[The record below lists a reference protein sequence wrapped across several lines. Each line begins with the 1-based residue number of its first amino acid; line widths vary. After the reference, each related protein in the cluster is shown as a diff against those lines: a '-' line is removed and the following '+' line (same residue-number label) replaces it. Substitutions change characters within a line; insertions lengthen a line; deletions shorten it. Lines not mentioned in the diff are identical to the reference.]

1 MSEPSGRRSVHPA
14 FRLLGFIALL
24 AFLATTAGMSWR
36 LLGLPR
42 PIQDDVV
49 RPLPMLGTS
58 LALLLASLVATW
70 IALRFVERRGFETLG
85 LGGLGGRGGAPG
97 AGRRIAIGFV
107 GGGLTPTLV
116 VLGFAAAGI
125 AAIAPAAARP
135 LDFLAVTAGLVA
147 VSSWEEIFLRGY
159 VMQLLAEWGGPW
171 TAAIVSGGV
180 FGLIHAGNPG
190 ANPAGLVITGVNGV
204 LLALLVVRTGS
215 LWMACAY
222 HTGWNVVASVGFG
235 LRDSGMVHPGSL
247 AVTDLAGPVWL
258 TGGAYGFEASWI
270 TGAVEAL
277 VLAALLALAPRW
289 ARDDAALPFYLGW
302 PRREK
307 SAPLDATRPPGAAE
321 TDID

>member
-1 MSEPSGRRSVHPA
+1 MSEAPAPIERRPVHPA
-14 FRLLGFIALL
+14 FRLLGFIVLL
-24 AFLATTAGMSWR
+24 ALFATSAGMAWR

-70 IALRFVERRGFETLG
+70 IALRFVERRGFGTL
-85 LGGLGGRGGAPG
+85 GLGGRGGAPG
-97 AGRRIAIGFV
+97 VGRRIAIGFV
-107 GGGLTPTLV
+107 GGGLTPALV

-125 AAIAPAAARP
+125 AAIAPAEARP
-135 LDFLAVTAGLVA
+135 LDFLAITAGLVA

-159 VMQLLAEWGGPW
+159 VMQLLSQWGGPW
-171 TAAIVSGGV
+171 TAVIVSGGV
-180 FGLIHAGNPG
+180 FGAIHAGNPG

-222 HTGWNVVASVGFG
+222 HTAWNVVASVGFG
-235 LRDSGMVHPGSL
+235 LRDSGMVHAGSL
-247 AVTDLAGPVWL
+247 AVTDLTGPVWL

-270 TGAVEAL
+270 TGVVEAL
-277 VLAALLALAPRW
+277 VLVALLYLAPRW
-289 ARDDAALPFYLGW
+289 ARDAAALPFYLGW

-307 SAPLDATRPPGAAE
+307 GAPWIGTRPPGAAK